1 MKKRRGSPFG
11 ELLRSSRL
19 FFYSPFLP
27 AHGAGAEMPHL
38 GHGTGDAAPTFL
50 WIAPKEKPPQ
60 QRWKRN
66 RFWVQILPF
75 RQVWTNTGV
84 ERDGAVETWRACA
97 GCAIPLGS
105 RESNAHIWGL
115 GAAFGVVVVWVLPL
129 APRVPLRYV
138 LPGRITG
145 AAAEGDADQVRFA
158 ARHTETVHRGV
169 RVYKFQQSRSRA
181 QR

>member
-1 MKKRRGSPFG
+1 MVNSCVLQGYFFTAPFCPPTGRGRRCRTS
-11 ELLRSSRL
+11 
-19 FFYSPFLP
+19 
-27 AHGAGAEMPHL
+27 
-38 GHGTGDAAPTFL
+38 GTGRGTQPPTFL
-50 WIAPKEKPPQ
+50 WIAPKEKPPLQ
-60 QRWKRN
+60 QWKRN

>member
-1 MKKRRGSPFG
+1 MSAVSRGTRRRSCIISETVPQTGGRGMNPPFLFFAKKRNGPFTVQREIAWAQNG
-11 ELLRSSRL
+11 TLCLFLLQYGGRARRCSKNL
-19 FFYSPFLP
+19 IGFYRVRRTP
-27 AHGAGAEMPHL
+27 AE
-38 GHGTGDAAPTFL
+38 
-50 WIAPKEKPPQ
+50 
-60 QRWKRN
+60 QRWY
-66 RFWVQILPF
+66 FPAF
-75 RQVWTNTGV
+75 G
-84 ERDGAVETWRACA
+84 
-97 GCAIPLGS
+97 
-105 RESNAHIWGL
+105 GL